1 MTKQEKIYALQTLK
15 VFVESNKFGGKK
27 GGCPGLCGAIYDLF
41 AFGHINIEER
51 KYLASLIPKKQP
63 FVGSF
68 CWRKGAKKPR
78 IEFIN
83 KKINQLRGKK

>member
-27 GGCPGLCGAIYDLF
+27 GGCPGLCGAIYYLF
-41 AFGHINIEER
+41 CFCYINLEQN
-51 KYLASLIPKKQP
+51 KYLRSLIPKKRP
-63 FVGSF
+63 FGGF
-68 CWRKGAKKPR
+68 CWRGGLKKPR

-83 KKINQLRGKK
+83 KKIKQLRSEK